1 MTTKFIMINTIIA
14 TLVIAT
20 FGFFSISRYHEREV
34 LEGNENIEKCM
45 KTFKE
50 FFISKGE
57 FKVVDNKLM
66 AGNYLINGNFEIPDK
81 VQEIFGGVATVFM
94 GDIRVSTNVLN
105 AEKNRAVGTRLIGPA
120 YNSVFKERQ
129 SYRGEALI
137 LGLPYFTAYDLIM
150 DSKGQIIGVLFVGIK
165 KSEFLAGYEFF
176 EMQQILMLSAFIA
189 VFSILMVWL
198 GCLTKKIELTK
209 TNHLKFLQTLID
221 TIPLPIFYKDF
232 AGRYL
237 GCNNAFE
244 SCVQQSREELA
255 GKTVHELWSRE
266 QAEFYEQKDLALFQ
280 KPGKQIFETS
290 IKLADGSQ
298 HDVIFNKAT
307 FQANDGSL
315 GGLVGAILDITE
327 RKRVES
333 ELMFQ
338 NILLT
343 TQQESSIDGILVVA
357 ENNRILFYNRRLVEL
372 MAIPPHILD
381 TNDDHSFFEF
391 FHGQVIDPDIFVG
404 KTNYLYL
411 HPQETCRNEVTLR
424 TGMILDCYSAPLN
437 RADGYYYGRFWTF
450 RDVTERKA
458 AEEKI
463 QSAYQQMLNIVE
475 FLPDATFVVDL
486 EKRVIAWNRA
496 MEKMT
501 GLEKTEIVGKGD
513 FEYAIPFYGVRRPIL
528 IDLLDAD
535 DSTLAP
541 LYSFIRKEDK
551 TISAQVFLPA
561 LDNRK
566 GRYVSSTASPLF
578 DDHGR
583 HIGSIQSIRDL
594 TEIKR
599 VEEEKTW
606 LEVQLQHSRM
616 MQTVMVQLGHDLKT
630 PLTPL
635 ITLLPIIS
643 KCLSDRSLQ
652 RMVDICLKNA
662 HQISELLEK
671 TIDVSS
677 LTSIITADKLE
688 NMVLDSTL
696 DVLLSQSFGNLTYKK
711 TIAPDI
717 VVQAEPL
724 QLKQVFTNIISN
736 AIRYSH
742 EDGVVYI
749 TADQT
754 ETSVTV
760 SVRDNGIGLA
770 PQHLEQIFD
779 EFFKVDESRHDLAS
793 VGLGLSICKRIIH
806 NHKGRIWAESP
817 GIGQGT
823 TILFTLPR
831 IRL

>member
-1 MTTKFIMINTIIA
+1 
-14 TLVIAT
+14 
-20 FGFFSISRYHEREV
+20 
-34 LEGNENIEKCM
+34 
-45 KTFKE
+45 
-50 FFISKGE
+50 
-57 FKVVDNKLM
+57 
-66 AGNYLINGNFEIPDK
+66 
-81 VQEIFGGVATVFM
+81 
-94 GDIRVSTNVLN
+94 
-105 AEKNRAVGTRLIGPA
+105 
-120 YNSVFKERQ
+120 
-129 SYRGEALI
+129 
-137 LGLPYFTAYDLIM
+137 
-150 DSKGQIIGVLFVGIK
+150 
-165 KSEFLAGYEFF
+165 
-176 EMQQILMLSAFIA
+176 MLSTFIA
-189 VFSILMVWL
+189 IFSILMAWL

-463 QSAYQQMLNIVE
+463 
-475 FLPDATFVVDL
+475 
-486 EKRVIAWNRA
+486 
-496 MEKMT
+496 
-501 GLEKTEIVGKGD
+501 
-513 FEYAIPFYGVRRPIL
+513 
-528 IDLLDAD
+528 
-535 DSTLAP
+535 
-541 LYSFIRKEDK
+541 
-551 TISAQVFLPA
+551 
-561 LDNRK
+561 
-566 GRYVSSTASPLF
+566 
-578 DDHGR
+578 
-583 HIGSIQSIRDL
+583 
-594 TEIKR
+594 
-599 VEEEKTW
+599 
-606 LEVQLQHSRM
+606 
-616 MQTVMVQLGHDLKT
+616 
-630 PLTPL
+630 
-635 ITLLPIIS
+635 IT
-643 KCLSDRSLQ
+643 
-652 RMVDICLKNA
+652 
-662 HQISELLEK
+662 
-671 TIDVSS
+671 
-677 LTSIITADKLE
+677 
-688 NMVLDSTL
+688 
-696 DVLLSQSFGNLTYKK
+696 
-711 TIAPDI
+711 
-717 VVQAEPL
+717 
-724 QLKQVFTNIISN
+724 SN
-736 AIRYSH
+736 AGS
-742 EDGVVYI
+742 
-749 TADQT
+749 
-754 ETSVTV
+754 
-760 SVRDNGIGLA
+760 N
-770 PQHLEQIFD
+770 
-779 EFFKVDESRHDLAS
+779 
-793 VGLGLSICKRIIH
+793 
-806 NHKGRIWAESP
+806 
-817 GIGQGT
+817 
-823 TILFTLPR
+823 
-831 IRL
+831 